1 MHSHRSLASRPKTS
15 SAANDDHTSTPFDH
29 TMKRTASQTFS
40 TQNYYDSERYG
51 MTLDAVNEGADN
63 HGESAL
69 SRAFGSLTGPF
80 TRQKSRRR
88 LSSFSSSASAAP
100 SRHRRGSIQ
109 SFIDSLPSSTTAR
122 KTSTEQQRLPLPHTD
137 SGIPSLPVLT
147 PSPTN
152 ANKTFSLKRFSSLRR
167 RPTTSLPSGESSK
180 TPQQHTPL
188 LTAQLMGGASA
199 RQSAAAAN
207 ESRLNQLRR
216 EQEHTHR
223 FLNGLISS
231 DKPQFC
237 DVDFN
242 DNESGVDMTCSSPIV
257 RTDSAADKKM
267 SKFGPLP
274 IFFHPNISNQNPSR
288 SVPAFACRTRYR
300 RSFKP

>member
-15 SAANDDHTSTPFDH
+15 SAANDDTANTPFDH

-40 TQNYYDSERYG
+40 TQHYYDTERYG
-51 MTLDAVNEGADN
+51 MALDAVNEGVDS

-69 SRAFGSLTGPF
+69 ARAFGSVF

-88 LSSFSSSASAAP
+88 LSSFSSSASSAP

-147 PSPTN
+147 PSPTS
-152 ANKTFSLKRFSSLRR
+152 ANKTFSLKRFSSMRR
-167 RPTTSLPSGESSK
+167 RPATSLPAGEPSK
-180 TPQQHTPL
+180 TPQHHTSL
-188 LTAQLMGGASA
+188 LTAQLMGGQSA

-207 ESRLNQLRR
+207 QDRLNQLRR
-216 EQEHTHR
+216 EQENTRR
-223 FLNGLISS
+223 FLNGLDTS
-231 DKPQFC
+231 DKPQFQ

-267 SKFGPLP
+267 SKCGSGPSHDYS
-274 IFFHPNISNQNPSR
+274 IR
-288 SVPAFACRTRYR
+288 
-300 RSFKP
+300 

>member
-1 MHSHRSLASRPKTS
+1 MHRSLASRPKTS
-15 SAANDDHTSTPFDH
+15 SAVNDDDANTTPFDY

-40 TQNYYDSERYG
+40 TQNYYGEQYG
-51 MTLDAVNEGADN
+51 MALDAVNEGVDTHA

-69 SRAFGSLTGPF
+69 SRALGNLTGTF

-88 LSSFSSSASAAP
+88 LSSFSSASAAS

-109 SFIDSLPSSTTAR
+109 SFIDSLPSSAAVR

-147 PSPTN
+147 PSPTS
-152 ANKTFSLKRFSSLRR
+152 ANKTFSLKRFSSMRR
-167 RPTTSLPSGESSK
+167 RPATSLASGESSK
-180 TPQQHTPL
+180 ASQHASL
-188 LTAQLMGGASA
+188 LPGQLMGGASA

-207 ESRLNQLRR
+207 ESRLSQLRR

-223 FLNGLISS
+223 FLNGLIHE
-231 DKPQFC
+231 DKPHIC

-267 SKFGPLP
+267 SKFE
-274 IFFHPNISNQNPSR
+274 HPGTAPQ
-288 SVPAFACRTRYR
+288 
-300 RSFKP
+300 KPQPC